1 MQYLKLFT
9 FAILLS
15 AIGISSLQAQDI
27 NQERMQRDI
36 NIMESILQ
44 EIFKKDWKTQDGAL
58 RIRGFNDTG
67 TIQGIHLD
75 DYGVI
80 FTIPFEQSNLMIF
93 QNATNADT
101 DGTNTSSNTE
111 ITKDEI
117 INRISDFLMNYGS
130 TIGQLNNDDKIT
142 VIYATKNGNDSSF
155 LQVISSNSKVVNK
168 ESLPT
173 ISITAE
179 YSDLKAYR
187 NGSINESTLQNRFN
201 ISIDNETEPGQRDL
215 KIMANILKTSFEES
229 EVGSFEVNGKV
240 NHIYLD
246 DLGGL
251 FMMEASYNEGLF
263 GIVTALRDKF
273 AGSITIDSLRMESDS
288 DGQDS
293 RERLKKLQERRVE
306 SYQNFKTLLKET
318 IIDYGRTL
326 NSIPGNENI
335 LVSVSL
341 SRTGNELPERIDMQ
355 VQKSVLQEMD
365 RGNMSREQ
373 AMEQINVREY

>member
-201 ISIDNETEPGQRDL
+201 ISIDNESEPGQRDL

-306 SYQNFKTLLKET
+306 SYQNFKKLLKET